1 MEVESSS
8 IDLSSAPNSDTDQP
22 PSHRPSSNTNAPHQH
37 SPANAYRNTQGVN
50 PSPNTYNAPAAR
62 IPATLAAQR
71 QAALPPVKKQR
82 KPRQPK
88 DPKAEKAPRKPRAA
102 PGTAAAA
109 RKKTKTEDAE
119 SKSIQELPLPTD
131 LRQSRLNEPLSYHQH
146 FAPAPRPDEVAKY
159 SQNGLLKQDPAMH
172 PPIYAQNPYQA
183 HSSPPQPQ
191 PAPPR
196 SSAIYDPVRSITQQP
211 AEPVQSS
218 LSPYSTHTP
227 PRPVS
232 RPGASPISSIIDPPV
247 PSHPSAPSP
256 LRTFTTPAEQYVPAS
271 HQVEQPLQ
279 PTGPMEVDDST
290 LDPASRH
297 LAVTQKPAS
306 GAPTRAASP
315 KPQRAKE
322 QPPPLPMGSGLLS
335 ASMFGGELTAEAN
348 KETEAKGPN
357 IVLHIPLKGQRNT
370 VINFARMAE
379 QKYGFAALYPRQAAQ
394 RERLAKVAA
403 AGAALERSASGS
415 KFGGTSAEGSGEDDV
430 SVDIGGDSENDG
442 DVAMS
447 GINGNAD
454 QGPSGTDG
462 PDQPKRKR
470 RKKVEEYDDE
480 DPFIDNSEQI
490 WESQAAASKDGF
502 FVYRGP
508 LVPEG
513 EKATVERYVNCFL
526 LLPFLLTYS
535 QGRWHRQT
543 WTRRS
548 RPRRWPWFSWWSGC
562 PSCCSCRRPSRWRWR
577 DEYGQ
582 RRWSRIPWWSDDA
595 QASYEEG

>member
-8 IDLSSAPNSDTDQP
+8 IDLSSAPTSDTEQA
-22 PSHRPSSNTNAPHQH
+22 PSHRPSFNPNAPQQH
-37 SPANAYRNTQGVN
+37 SPADAYRDTQVIGPSTKSHNTIG
-50 PSPNTYNAPAAR
+50 AP

-102 PGTAAAA
+102 PGTAAAS
-109 RKKTKTEDAE
+109 RKKTKIEDAD
-119 SKSIQELPLPTD
+119 SKGIQQLPPPTD
-131 LRQSRLNEPLSYHQH
+131 LRQSRLIEPLSYHQH
-146 FAPAPRPDEVAKY
+146 SVPAPRSDEAAKY
-159 SQNGLLKQDPAMH
+159 SQNGLLKQDATMQ
-172 PPIYAQNPYQA
+172 PPIYAQNPYQP

-196 SSAIYDPVRSITQQP
+196 SSAIYDPVRSITQQS
-211 AEPVQSS
+211 AEPVQFS
-218 LSPYSTHTP
+218 LTPYSVHTP

-247 PSHPSAPSP
+247 PSHSSAPSP
-256 LRTFTTPAEQYVPAS
+256 LRTFTTPAEHYVPTS
-271 HQVEQPLQ
+271 HPVEQPLQ
-279 PTGPMEVDDST
+279 STGPMEVDDSN
-290 LDPASRH
+290 PNSASRH
-297 LAVTQKPAS
+297 LAVSQKPIS
-306 GAPTRAASP
+306 EAPTRAASP

-335 ASMFGGELTAEAN
+335 ASMFGGELTADAN
-348 KETEAKGPN
+348 KEAEAKGPN
-357 IVLHIPLKGQRNT
+357 IVLHIPLMGQRNT

-513 EKATVERYVNCFL
+513 EKATVERYVNNFPVLSTFTDIVSGQMAQSNVDVEVEAEVVALVLVVVVVPELAPLRPRKL
-526 LLPFLLTYS
+526 LAM
-535 QGRWHRQT
+535 QGRVRAKEEVQDLEVA
-543 WTRRS
+543 RR
-548 RPRRWPWFSWWSGC
+548 RAGLV
-562 PSCCSCRRPSRWRWR
+562 
-577 DEYGQ
+577 
-582 RRWSRIPWWSDDA
+582 
-595 QASYEEG
+595 

>member
-8 IDLSSAPNSDTDQP
+8 IDLSSAPNSDTEQP
-22 PSHRPSSNTNAPHQH
+22 SSHRPSSNTNAAHH
-37 SPANAYRNTQGVN
+37 RSPADTYRNAQDIGPASN
-50 PSPNTYNAPAAR
+50 SYNVIAAP
-62 IPATLAAQR
+62 IPATLAAHR
-71 QAALPPVKKQR
+71 QAATPPVKKQR

-88 DPKAEKAPRKPRAA
+88 DPKADKAPRKPRGA
-102 PGTAAAA
+102 PGTAAAS

-119 SKSIQELPLPTD
+119 TKGIQKLPPPTD
-131 LRQSRLNEPLSYHQH
+131 LRQSRLIEPLSHHQH
-146 FAPAPRPDEVAKY
+146 TAPTPQVDEAAKY
-159 SQNGLLKQDPAMH
+159 SQNGLMKQDPVMQ
-172 PPIYAQNPYQA
+172 PPIYTQNSYQP
-183 HSSPPQPQ
+183 HLSPPQAQ
-191 PAPPR
+191 PPPLR
-196 SSAIYDPVRSITQQP
+196 SSAIYDPVRSITHQP
-211 AEPVQSS
+211 AEPVQPS
-218 LSPYSTHTP
+218 LTPYTSHTP

-247 PSHPSAPSP
+247 PSYPSAPSP
-256 LRTFTTPAEQYVPAS
+256 LRTFTIPAEQYVPTS
-271 HQVEQPLQ
+271 HPVKQSLQ
-279 PTGPMEVDDST
+279 PTAPMEVDEST
-290 LDPASRH
+290 LTPESRH
-297 LAVTQKPAS
+297 IPTTQKPAS
-306 GAPTRAASP
+306 ETPTRAASP
-315 KPQRAKE
+315 KPQRTKE
-322 QPPPLPMGSGLLS
+322 QPPPPPMGSGLLS
-335 ASMFGGELTAEAN
+335 ASMFGGELAADAN
-348 KETEAKGPN
+348 KETGAKGPN

-415 KFGGTSAEGSGEDDV
+415 KFGGTSAEGSGEDDI

-442 DVAMS
+442 DIAMS

-480 DPFIDNSEQI
+480 DPFIDNTEQI

-526 LLPFLLTYS
+526 LLPIPTDTTSGQMALSNVDVVAAVEAVARVRVAVVVPVLLPLPLRKPLAKE
-535 QGRWHRQT
+535 GRIRVKEVGQDLEVARQ
-543 WTRRS
+543 
-548 RPRRWPWFSWWSGC
+548 PA
-562 PSCCSCRRPSRWRWR
+562 
-577 DEYGQ
+577 DLE
-582 RRWSRIPWWSDDA
+582 
-595 QASYEEG
+595 